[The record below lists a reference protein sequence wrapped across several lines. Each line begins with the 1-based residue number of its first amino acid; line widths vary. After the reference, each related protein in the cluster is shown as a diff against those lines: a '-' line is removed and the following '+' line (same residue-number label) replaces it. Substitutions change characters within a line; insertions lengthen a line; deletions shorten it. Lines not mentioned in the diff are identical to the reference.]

1 VQAREKPS
9 TILIPLDG
17 SGLAENALTI
27 GVELAAAFGA
37 DVSLLRSTTAAV
49 YAGAEYGPS
58 MANAWDQAIKSQQKE
73 AGDYLDS
80 QAASIKDS
88 VSSVSTHVSS
98 DTGASAI
105 VDTLHDSPSTI
116 AIMVTHGRGG
126 IRRIVLGSVTDKV
139 PRSSRAPTLV
149 IPANSMPDAGDAESD
164 V

>member
-1 VQAREKPS
+1 VLPPGGASVQAPEKPS

-27 GVELAAAFGA
+27 GVELAAAI
-37 DVSLLRSTTAAV
+37 

-73 AGDYLDS
+73 TGDYLDS
-80 QAASIKDS
+80 QVASIKDS

-126 IRRIVLGSVTDKV
+126 IRRLVLGSVTDKV
-139 PRSSRAPTLV
+139 TRSSRAPTLV

>member
-1 VQAREKPS
+1 VLVLPPGGASVQAPEKPS

-27 GVELAAAFGA
+27 GVELAAAI
-37 DVSLLRSTTAAV
+37 

-80 QAASIKDS
+80 QVASIKDS

-126 IRRIVLGSVTDKV
+126 IRRIGLGSVTDKV
-139 PRSSRAPTLV
+139 TRSSRAPTLV

>member
-1 VQAREKPS
+1 MLPPGGASVQAPEKPS

-27 GVELAAAFGA
+27 GVELAAAI
-37 DVSLLRSTTAAV
+37 

-58 MANAWDQAIKSQQKE
+58 IANAWDQAIKSQQKE

-80 QAASIKDS
+80 QVASIKDS

-126 IRRIVLGSVTDKV
+126 IRRLVLGSVTDKV
-139 PRSSRAPTLV
+139 TRSSRAPTLV

>member
-1 VQAREKPS
+1 VLVLPPGGASVQAPEKPS

-27 GVELAAAFGA
+27 GVELAAAI
-37 DVSLLRSTTAAV
+37 

-58 MANAWDQAIKSQQKE
+58 IANAWDQAIKSQQKE

-80 QAASIKDS
+80 QVASIKDS

-126 IRRIVLGSVTDKV
+126 IRRLVLGSVTDKV
-139 PRSSRAPTLV
+139 TRSSRAPTLV

>member
-1 VQAREKPS
+1 VLVLPPGGASVQAPEKPS

-27 GVELAAAFGA
+27 GVELAAAI
-37 DVSLLRSTTAAV
+37 

-73 AGDYLDS
+73 TGDYLDS
-80 QAASIKDS
+80 QVASIKDS

-126 IRRIVLGSVTDKV
+126 IRRLVLGSVTDKV
-139 PRSSRAPTLV
+139 TRSSRAPTLV

>member
-1 VQAREKPS
+1 VLVLPPGGASVQAPEKPS

-27 GVELAAAFGA
+27 GVELAA
-37 DVSLLRSTTAAV
+37 VI

-80 QAASIKDS
+80 QVASIKDS

-126 IRRIVLGSVTDKV
+126 IRRLVLGSVTDKV
-139 PRSSRAPTLV
+139 TRSSRAPTLV

>member
-1 VQAREKPS
+1 MLPPGGASVQAPEKPS

-27 GVELAAAFGA
+27 GVELAAAI
-37 DVSLLRSTTAAV
+37 

-73 AGDYLDS
+73 TGDYLDS
-80 QAASIKDS
+80 QVASIKDS

-126 IRRIVLGSVTDKV
+126 IRRLVLGSVTDKV
-139 PRSSRAPTLV
+139 TRSSRAPTLV

>member
-1 VQAREKPS
+1 VLVLPPGGASVQAPEKPS

-27 GVELAAAFGA
+27 GVELAAAI
-37 DVSLLRSTTAAV
+37 

-80 QAASIKDS
+80 QVASIKDS

-126 IRRIVLGSVTDKV
+126 IRRLVLGSVTDKV
-139 PRSSRAPTLV
+139 IRSSRAPTLV

>member
-1 VQAREKPS
+1 MLVLPPGGASVQAPEKPS

-27 GVELAAAFGA
+27 GVELAAAI
-37 DVSLLRSTTAAV
+37 

-126 IRRIVLGSVTDKV
+126 IRRLVLGSVTDKV
-139 PRSSRAPTLV
+139 TRSSRAPTLV

>member
-1 VQAREKPS
+1 MLPPGGASVQAPEKPS

-27 GVELAAAFGA
+27 GVELAAAI
-37 DVSLLRSTTAAV
+37 

-80 QAASIKDS
+80 QVASIKDS

-126 IRRIVLGSVTDKV
+126 IRCLVLGSVTDKV
-139 PRSSRAPTLV
+139 TRSSRAPTLV

>member
-1 VQAREKPS
+1 MLVLPTGGASVQAPEKPS

-27 GVELAAAFGA
+27 GVELAAAI
-37 DVSLLRSTTAAV
+37 

-80 QAASIKDS
+80 QVASIKDS

-126 IRRIVLGSVTDKV
+126 IRRLVLGSVTDKV
-139 PRSSRAPTLV
+139 TRSSRAPTLV

>member
-1 VQAREKPS
+1 MLVLPPGGASVQAPEKPS

-27 GVELAAAFGA
+27 GVELAAAI
-37 DVSLLRSTTAAV
+37 

-80 QAASIKDS
+80 QVASIKDS

-126 IRRIVLGSVTDKV
+126 IRRLVLGSVTDKV
-139 PRSSRAPTLV
+139 TRSSRAPTLV

>member
-1 VQAREKPS
+1 MLVLPPGGASVQAPEKPS

-27 GVELAAAFGA
+27 GVELAAAI
-37 DVSLLRSTTAAV
+37 

-58 MANAWDQAIKSQQKE
+58 IANAWDQAIKSQQKE

-80 QAASIKDS
+80 QVASIKDS

-126 IRRIVLGSVTDKV
+126 IRRLVLGSVTDKV
-139 PRSSRAPTLV
+139 TRSSRAPTLV

>member
-1 VQAREKPS
+1 VLVLPPGGASVQAPEKPS

-27 GVELAAAFGA
+27 GVELAAAI
-37 DVSLLRSTTAAV
+37 

-80 QAASIKDS
+80 QVASIKDS

-126 IRRIVLGSVTDKV
+126 IRRLVLGSVTDKV
-139 PRSSRAPTLV
+139 TRSSRAPTLV